1 MKKIL
6 FVFILIGSIS
16 LYAQRGPVEKARG
29 FFIAVAVGPRLP
41 LGYFSNS
48 TDLGYGFNVE
58 FSYTD
63 DEYLPVF
70 LYSKFGFDQFP
81 GSQQFYETTDY
92 SNYSVNAL
100 PVNLGARYY
109 FRPLVE
115 NVVLFMPFIE
125 ASGNYMYMQ
134 KLHQFKSASG
144 KSNHLEDISKF
155 GFSVGTGL
163 SMFMMEILA
172 EYNYYYTNQFV
183 SLELKVRLPLYINY

>member
-6 FVFILIGSIS
+6 LVILLLGTIS
-16 LYAQRGPVEKARG
+16 LYAQEGPVEKARG

-41 LGYFSNS
+41 LGYFANS

-70 LYSKFGFDQFP
+70 MFFKLGFDQFP

-92 SNYSVNAL
+92 SNYSTNAL
-100 PVNLGARYY
+100 PFNLGVRYY
-109 FRPLVE
+109 FPPLVE

-125 ASGNYMYMQ
+125 ASGNYMYME
-134 KLHQFKSASG
+134 KLHQFKPATG
-144 KSNHLEDISKF
+144 KSNFLEDASKF

-172 EYNYYYTNQFV
+172 DYNYYYSNQFI